1 MFSELE
7 AIKETPHFLVL
18 DFVCDN
24 YLISFNESNVVYKQG
39 MYARYKKWCSKN
51 NRACITFDK
60 FDEEIMK
67 NNEVKC
73 FTHFGKDYYTNPIYD
88 PE

>member
-1 MFSELE
+1 
-7 AIKETPHFLVL
+7 
-18 DFVCDN
+18 
-24 YLISFNESNVVYKQG
+24 

-51 NRACITFDK
+51 SRACITFDK

-73 FTHFGKDYYTNPIYD
+73 FTHFGKDYYTNLIYD